1 MNIIC
6 TDYTDGTREF
16 VAGLNLCLLLV
27 KMKKIENSDR
37 NFSMVIGYFIIN
49 VVSLPFLDASCL
61 I

>member
-1 MNIIC
+1 M
-6 TDYTDGTREF
+6 DYTDGTREF